1 MRESHFEDL
10 RAYAGT
16 AVRQP
21 EFADI
26 RQRAR
31 RKRRRRAVASS
42 AAAVVAVLVVTSLG
56 YAATADRRGS
66 AQVAHPATSPA
77 AEDGW
82 PRVTSVVATGPAKL
96 YLVREQCRECGP
108 ELFASHDAGAT
119 WQSRPVPPAPVGGID
134 PRISSITALGDGI
147 LTWQDARIV
156 TREELQGSPSMTPA
170 GKAGGKRGPV
180 PNKLLWITVDGGK
193 TWRRPGVDPQ
203 PVAAVPAGTGPVD
216 CGLVGPVSPCLL
228 YAVNPVSGRFAPLAT
243 QPSGIAIEWGDTRAL
258 IGGRLWVPGLDPV
271 TRKPAVA
278 SSPDGGRTWR
288 THVFTD
294 AVAGV
299 ADDEGTIAGMYQP
312 TVAAGKN
319 GTAYVVTYRDEV
331 HKATYRTTD
340 GGATWKAGAAVPE
353 MAGAGL
359 VTADGVHVITT
370 GEGSLASRDGGAY
383 EPVTLPGYFT
393 GAQLRDTNP
402 SQQAVGRYLALETLD
417 LLLSDDGWT
426 WRRVRTP

>member
-26 RQRAR
+26 RRRAG
-31 RKRRRRAVASS
+31 RKRRRRAIASS
-42 AAAVVAVLVVTSLG
+42 AAAVVAVLVVTGLG
-56 YAATADRRGS
+56 YAATADRRGG
-66 AQVAHPATSPA
+66 AQVAHPVPAT
-77 AEDGW
+77 EDGW
-82 PRVTSVVATGPAKL
+82 PRVTSVVATGPAEL

-119 WQSRPVPPAPVGGID
+119 WQSRPVPPASEDGID
-134 PRISSITALGDGI
+134 PRISSITALGGGI
-147 LTWQDARIV
+147 LTWQDAGIV
-156 TREELQGSPSMTPA
+156 TREELQGLPSMTPA
-170 GKAGGKRGPV
+170 GETGGKRGPLL
-180 PNKLLWITVDGGK
+180 NERLWITVDGGR
-193 TWRRPGVDPQ
+193 TWRRPGFDPQ
-203 PVAAVPAGTGPVD
+203 PMAAVPAGTRPVD
-216 CGLVGPVSPCLL
+216 CGLVGPVSPCLV
-228 YAVNPVSGRFAPLAT
+228 YAVNPVSGRFARLAD

-278 SSPDGGRTWR
+278 SSPDSGRTWR

-299 ADDEGTIAGMYQP
+299 ADDEGRIAGMYLP
-312 TVAAGKN
+312 IVAAGKN
-319 GTAYVVTYRDEV
+319 GTAYVVTYRDEA
-331 HKATYRTTD
+331 HQATYRTTD

-353 MAGAGL
+353 IAGAGL
-359 VTADGVHVITT
+359 VTADGVHVVTT
-370 GEGSLASRDGGAY
+370 GEGSLASRDGGDY

-393 GAQLRDTNP
+393 GAQLRNTNP
-402 SQQAVGRYLALETLD
+402 WQPTTGRYLALETLD